1 MSCERG
7 LVAHFEHVA
16 YLAIRPI
23 DWLIKVDLKAC
34 MHLPQEGPTS
44 SDLLNVGFAQFNS
57 FFISRIAVVVD
68 SS

>member
-1 MSCERG
+1 MSREQG

-44 SDLLNVGFAQFNS
+44 SDLLNVDLHF
-57 FFISRIAVVVD
+57 
-68 SS
+68 